1 MTSTAQQLKN
11 AIRHLK
17 KSDPVLK
24 EVIQSVGPI
33 EFKTKRG
40 RFQTLVTSIV
50 SQQIS
55 GAAAKT
61 ILGRLRDLTE
71 QKTFTPERLV
81 EFEIDQLREVGVS
94 RQKASY
100 VLDLANKV
108 HTQEVRLNRLGQ
120 LSNDEVIQELTQVKG
135 IGVWTAQMFLMFSL
149 GRLDVLPTGDLGIQ
163 NAIKLAYNLRK
174 SPDAKRIQSI
184 AKPWSPYQT
193 VACCYLWRHLDS

>member
-1 MTSTAQQLKN
+1 MTSNAPSIKN

-17 KSDPVLK
+17 NSDPILR

-61 ILGRLRDLTE
+61 ILGRLRDLAN
-71 QKTFTPERLV
+71 QRTFTPERLV

-100 VLDLANKV
+100 VLDLADKV
-108 HTQEVRLNRLGQ
+108 NSKEVRLNRLGQ
-120 LSNDEVIQELTQVKG
+120 LSNEEVVQELTQVKG

-174 SPDAKRIQSI
+174 SPDARKIQSI

-193 VACCYLWRHLDS
+193 IACCYLWRHLDS